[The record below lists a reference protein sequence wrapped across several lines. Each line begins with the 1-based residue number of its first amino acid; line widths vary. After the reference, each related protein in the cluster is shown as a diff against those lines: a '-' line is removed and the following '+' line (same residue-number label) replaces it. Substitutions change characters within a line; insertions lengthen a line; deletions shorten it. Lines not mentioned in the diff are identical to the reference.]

1 MKPVPAR
8 AARTGSNPTMGP
20 WTTCPPT
27 MTYLVDFVDLIDEL
41 MTEQTIAL
49 LGSDERRDW

>member
-1 MKPVPAR
+1 MDDLPSDDDLAR
-8 AARTGSNPTMGP
+8 SRGNDF
-20 WTTCPPT
+20 
-27 MTYLVDFVDLIDEL
+27 YLVDFDLIDEL